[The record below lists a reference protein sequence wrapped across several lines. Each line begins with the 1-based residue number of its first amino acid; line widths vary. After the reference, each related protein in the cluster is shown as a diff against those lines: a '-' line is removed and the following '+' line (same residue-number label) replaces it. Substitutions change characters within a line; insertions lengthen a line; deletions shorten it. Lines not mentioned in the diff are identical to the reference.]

1 MVEINVMTSTADF
14 EKLLNSS
21 NDILVEK
28 SQVLDL
34 LLDDW

>member
-1 MVEINVMTSTADF
+1 MVEINVMTSTADL